1 MSHTPGPWKV
11 VPNIQHIVDPDG
23 PEEPWIA
30 QSFDIVGDSEFRVAR
45 TEYWSIG
52 ADVAR
57 AGYLRASIPALAR
70 ANAVLIAAAPLLL
83 DAAEAA
89 LRLFEEY
96 AIEDEHPQKIA
107 ALRDAIKAARGNQ

>member
-11 VPNIQHIVDPDG
+11 VPNIQHIVAPDG

-83 DAAEAA
+83 DAAEAVTA
-89 LRLFEEY
+89 AEESGKMSD
-96 AIEDEHPQKIA
+96 AIA
-107 ALRDAIKAARGNQ
+107 ASKLIRDAIKAAKGNQ